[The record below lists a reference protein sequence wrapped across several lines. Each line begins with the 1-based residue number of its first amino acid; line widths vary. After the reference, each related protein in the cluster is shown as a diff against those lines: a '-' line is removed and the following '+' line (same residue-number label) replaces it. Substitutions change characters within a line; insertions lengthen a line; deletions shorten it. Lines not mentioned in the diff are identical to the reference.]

1 MVQAV
6 AGSSP
11 VAHLKPETRLPS
23 GFPCRRA
30 AVRARRAKPQNRAC
44 PQYRPQNPRAAR
56 GLLADAPPSERERY
70 RRPGASLRAA
80 DGIRT
85 HDLLHGKQTGGRIGT
100 AGGAP
105 EAARSGKPS
114 GLVGV
119 HLAAFGTT
127 IGTTGA
133 SARGT
138 GSLRSRR
145 ARRASSRTKPGLV
158 PTALHIGRLAAERAR
173 LRRNNP
179 REHGGLVV
187 NDASWS
193 SRASSRCPR
202 RQPPRSPRRSQ
213 IGQPRSPRDRGGL
226 GLASYGGRQRW

>member
-1 MVQAV
+1 VVQAV

-11 VAHLKPETRLPS
+11 VAHLNRKAAYQAGSVPS
-23 GFPCRRA
+23 GGCARPSGEA
-30 AVRARRAKPQNRAC
+30 AKSGLSPI
-44 PQYRPQNPRAAR
+44 PSPNPRAAR

-105 EAARSGKPS
+105 EAARSGKPL

-119 HLAAFGTT
+119 HFGCVWDNDWDNRSLSQGDGFVALKARKTSLLADETG
-127 IGTTGA
+127 TGA
-133 SARGT
+133 DGFTHRATGGRTRRGSAAIT
-138 GSLRSRR
+138 P
-145 ARRASSRTKPGLV
+145 ASM
-158 PTALHIGRLAAERAR
+158 A
-173 LRRNNP
+173 
-179 REHGGLVV
+179 VV